1 MESRFI
7 LPLKKFGSGLLGMNG
22 VRFKNWGAIKKKQT
36 HGNHSRSNIIE
47 NIVIQTLDTDVFI
60 IMMFF
65 LHSICNLYMKTETKG
80 KVRIID
86 LEAVK

>member
-1 MESRFI
+1 MKSRFI
-7 LPLKKFGSGLLGMNG
+7 LPLKKFVSGLLGMNG
-22 VRFKNWGAIKKKQT
+22 VKLKKWGAIKKKET
-36 HGNHSRSNIIE
+36 YGNHSRSNVIE
-47 NIVIQTLDTDVFI
+47 NIVIQTPDTDVFI